1 MKAIIL
7 AAGEGVRM
15 RPLTENKPKPL
26 LTVGGKTILEQ
37 IVSRLPEEVNELILV
52 IGYLG
57 QQIIDFCGEEFLDR
71 KVQYVWQ
78 ERKLGTYHAL
88 KICES
93 HIEEGERFLMLFAD
107 DIHGGEGI
115 EECLKYERALI
126 VEETNEPW
134 KFGIVELADDKSII
148 NIVEKPPRLP
158 AGRENPPSNL
168 ASTGVL
174 LLDSRI
180 FNYEADLHP
189 NGEYYL
195 TSALSKMLKDGHKVY
210 AVKST
215 LWLPI
220 GYPED
225 IQKAEEELEKFK
237 Q

>member
-26 LTVGGKTILEQ
+26 LEVGGKTILEQ
-37 IVSRLPEEVNELILV
+37 IISRLPDEIDELILV
-52 IGYLG
+52 VGYLG
-57 QQIIDFCGEEFLDR
+57 QQIVDFCKDEFCGR

-78 ERKLGTYHAL
+78 EKKLGTYHAL
-88 KICES
+88 KICQHLFEPN
-93 HIEEGERFLMLFAD
+93 ERFLILFAD
-107 DIHGGEGI
+107 DIHGAEGI
-115 EECLKYERALI
+115 EGCLKYERALI
-126 VEETNEPW
+126 VEETKEPW
-134 KFGIVELADDKSII
+134 KFGIVDLNEDQSINDI
-148 NIVEKPPRLP
+148 IEKP
-158 AGRENPPSNL
+158 ENPPSNL

-174 LLDSRI
+174 LLDTKI
-180 FNYEADLHP
+180 FDYEADQHP

-225 IQKAEEELEKFK
+225 IKKAEEIMREQK
-237 Q
+237 